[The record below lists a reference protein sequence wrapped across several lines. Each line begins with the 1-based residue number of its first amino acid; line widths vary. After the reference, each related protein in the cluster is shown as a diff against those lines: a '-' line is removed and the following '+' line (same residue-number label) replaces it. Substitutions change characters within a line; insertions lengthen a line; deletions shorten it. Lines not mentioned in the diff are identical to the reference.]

1 MLTILG
7 SIIGF
12 LSSALPAFADYFKR
26 KQDMEHE
33 IRIFEMQVKMAEIQH
48 QNNMEE
54 SAINADASQFR
65 ELYKTYNVGITWI
78 DGLNAL
84 IRPILAIAFFSL
96 YVYVKWLM
104 VNAGYPI
111 WDEEDAAIFASV
123 IAFYFGNRSF
133 DKVRKRNG

>member
-7 SIIGF
+7 SLIGF
-12 LSSALPAFADYFKR
+12 LSSALPAAADFFKR

-33 IRIFEMQVKMAEIQH
+33 LRLFEMQIKMSEIQH

-54 SAINADASQFR
+54 AAIEADTSQYR

-78 DGLNAL
+78 DGFNAL
-84 IRPILAIAFFSL
+84 IRPVLAISFFAL
-96 YVYVKWLM
+96 YVFVKYLM

-123 IAFYFGNRSF
+123 IAFYFGNRTF
-133 DKVRKRNG
+133 DKIRKNQ

>member
-7 SIIGF
+7 SLIGF
-12 LSSALPAFADYFKR
+12 LSSALPAVSEFFKR

-33 IRIFEMQVKMAEIQH
+33 LRLFEMQIKMAEIQH

-54 SAINADASQFR
+54 AAIAADTSQYR

-78 DGLNAL
+78 DGFNAL

-96 YVYVKWLM
+96 YVFVKYLM
-104 VNAGYPI
+104 IQNGYPI

-123 IAFYFGNRSF
+123 IAFYFGNRTF
-133 DKVRKRNG
+133 DKIRKNQ